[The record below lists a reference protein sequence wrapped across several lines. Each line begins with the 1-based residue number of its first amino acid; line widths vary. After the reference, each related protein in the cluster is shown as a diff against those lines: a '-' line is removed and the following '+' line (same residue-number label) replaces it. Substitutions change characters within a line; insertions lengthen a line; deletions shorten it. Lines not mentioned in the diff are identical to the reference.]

1 MNCKLRRFVGVTAV
15 LSALVAVSAS
25 AQDAEE
31 ATSPWSGNLGL
42 AYVATSG
49 NSDTQTFGI
58 DFKLERLP
66 EPWGLAVTGLF
77 NRAKEG
83 DVTTAERY
91 AAGVR
96 GKRAVSERWQLF
108 VGLSGE
114 KDEFAG
120 YELLA
125 VGELGVTYNV
135 LLGPTHLLSFDAG
148 LTYTDENRL
157 APEPDVDYFG
167 GVAGLAYE
175 WKISETASLT
185 ERLLWYPNFDTSS
198 DWRLTSDTSVTASLT
213 SALALRLGYELRYR
227 NEPIG
232 DSSSTDST
240 TKVSLVVSF

>member
-1 MNCKLRRFVGVTAV
+1 MNGKLRRIASATAVIAALMAVTAT
-15 LSALVAVSAS
+15 
-25 AQDAEE
+25 AQTNDE

-58 DFKLERLP
+58 DFKLERIP
-66 EPWGLAVTGLF
+66 EPWGLEVTALF

-83 DVTTAERY
+83 DVTTAERN
-91 AAGVR
+91 AAGIR
-96 GKRAVSERWQLF
+96 GKRALNERWQLF
-108 VGLSGE
+108 AGLSGE

-125 VGELGVTYNV
+125 VGELGVTYNM

-148 LTYTDENRL
+148 LTYTDENRIE
-157 APEPDVDYFG
+157 PEPDVDYFG

-175 WKISETASLT
+175 WKISDTAALT

-198 DWRLTSDTSVTASLT
+198 DWRLTSETGITASLT
-213 SALALRLGYELRYR
+213 STLALKLGYEMRYR
-227 NEPIG
+227 NQPIG
-232 DSSSTDST
+232 DNSSTDST
-240 TKVSLVVSF
+240 TKASLVVSF